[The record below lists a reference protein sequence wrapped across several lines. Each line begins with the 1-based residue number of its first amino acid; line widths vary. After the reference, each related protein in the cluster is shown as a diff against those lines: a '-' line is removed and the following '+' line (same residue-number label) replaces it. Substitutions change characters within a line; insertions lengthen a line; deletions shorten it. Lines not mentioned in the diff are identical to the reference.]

1 MDVCKVDESVIND
14 LLGMI
19 SLKGRTAEKK
29 FQIYEDARPCPLW
42 PKVKGTEKDKR
53 IAEFLFEWP
62 KYIR

>member
-1 MDVCKVDESVIND
+1 
-14 LLGMI
+14 MI

>member
-29 FQIYEDARPCPLW
+29 FQIYEDARPCPL
-42 PKVKGTEKDKR
+42 
-53 IAEFLFEWP
+53 
-62 KYIR
+62 